1 MEILFC
7 RKVFLKWAIPG
18 LFFFI
23 FVCSIQL
30 KQMFKIIFADDWIQ
44 TLESEDN
51 DLLTEPLS
59 LMLNRLNGHFTY
71 EKNDNKRKEAVAGPH

>member
-1 MEILFC
+1 
-7 RKVFLKWAIPG
+7 
-18 LFFFI
+18 
-23 FVCSIQL
+23 
-30 KQMFKIIFADDWIQ
+30 MFKIIFADDWIQ